1 MAEYKSKVLII
12 GSGPAGYTAGIYAA
26 RAGLKPV
33 LVSGTQVGGQLTITT
48 EVENF
53 PGFPEPIQGGELMQ
67 RMRDQAQNVGVQMI
81 DDTITE
87 IDFEHRP
94 FVCSSENANSFV
106 GDSLII
112 ATGASARWLGLPSE
126 ENSAA
131 LASRPAQPATAFLPQ
146 PQRRRC
152 RRRQFRTGRGA
163 LSDQFC
169 QKRHDYPPP

>member
-1 MAEYKSKVLII
+1 
-12 GSGPAGYTAGIYAA
+12 
-26 RAGLKPV
+26 
-33 LVSGTQVGGQLTITT
+33 
-48 EVENF
+48 
-53 PGFPEPIQGGELMQ
+53 MQ

-126 ENSAA
+126 EKFRGFGVSACA
-131 LASRPAQPATAFLPQ
+131 TATAFFTATATSPLSAAAIPHWK
-146 PQRRRC
+146 RR
-152 RRRQFRTGRGA
+152 
-163 LSDQFC
+163 SI
-169 QKRHDYPPP
+169 

>member
-1 MAEYKSKVLII
+1 
-12 GSGPAGYTAGIYAA
+12 
-26 RAGLKPV
+26 
-33 LVSGTQVGGQLTITT
+33 
-48 EVENF
+48 
-53 PGFPEPIQGGELMQ
+53 MQ

-126 ENSAA
+126 EKFRGFGISACATCDGFFTATATSPLSAA
-131 LASRPAQPATAFLPQ
+131 AIPHWK
-146 PQRRRC
+146 RR
-152 RRRQFRTGRGA
+152 
-163 LSDQFC
+163 SI
-169 QKRHDYPPP
+169 

>member
-1 MAEYKSKVLII
+1 
-12 GSGPAGYTAGIYAA
+12 
-26 RAGLKPV
+26 
-33 LVSGTQVGGQLTITT
+33 
-48 EVENF
+48 
-53 PGFPEPIQGGELMQ
+53 MQ

-126 ENSAA
+126 EKFRGFGVSAC
-131 LASRPAQPATAFLPQ
+131 ATCDGFLPQ